1 MLYNDCVM
9 KVGIYF
15 NKNYLPDNLKLIG
28 RIKEKLGSFGISC
41 SAVCSPDDLDGVD
54 ILMVLGGD
62 GTILMV
68 AADWARRVVKLMGLT
83 YGP

>member
-28 RIKEKLGSFGISC
+28 RIKEKLASFGISC
-41 SAVCSPDDLDGVD
+41 SAVCSPD
-54 ILMVLGGD
+54 
-62 GTILMV
+62 
-68 AADWARRVVKLMGLT
+68 APR
-83 YGP
+83 